1 MDYTIII
8 TLGGCLTAFG
18 VIMTASRKVMS
29 YITLRED
36 FEEYQDHNDEELTL
50 LCYGQLVFVEYLIGV
65 ESTIDKKKL
74 VELENR
80 LNKHL
85 NNKAHTRRRR
95 KR

>member
-1 MDYTIII
+1 MDYAMIVTTAGVI
-8 TLGGCLTAFG
+8 TAFG
-18 VIMTASRKVMS
+18 VCFAAAKKIMS

-50 LCYGQLVFVEYLIGV
+50 LCYGQLVFVEYMIGV

-74 VELENR
+74 LELEDR

-95 KR
+95 RK